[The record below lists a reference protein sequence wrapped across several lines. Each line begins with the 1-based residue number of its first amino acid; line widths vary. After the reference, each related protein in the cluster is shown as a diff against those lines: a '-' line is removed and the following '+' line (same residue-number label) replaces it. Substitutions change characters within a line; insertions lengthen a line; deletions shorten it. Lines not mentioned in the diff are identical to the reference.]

1 MNCLQVLQLWN
12 FSQLEAESTQSAQR
26 SDHGIFQ
33 VDAATCQT
41 LNQSALRKRALVG
54 CLDMP
59 RMPRSDWQLAKNL
72 IEKP

>member
-12 FSQLEAESTQSAQR
+12 FSQLEAQSTQR

-33 VDAATCQT
+33 LVAANVEPQRDAATCQT

-54 CLDMP
+54 CPDP
-59 RMPRSDWQLAKNL
+59 IGSWPKKIW
-72 IEKP
+72 